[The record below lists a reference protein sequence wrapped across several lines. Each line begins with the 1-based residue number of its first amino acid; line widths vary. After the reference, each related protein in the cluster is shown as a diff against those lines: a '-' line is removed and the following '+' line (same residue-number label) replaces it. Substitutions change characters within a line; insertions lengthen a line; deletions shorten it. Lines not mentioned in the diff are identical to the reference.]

1 MKLKVLKLQSLDKG
15 HWRAETQLCF
25 WSCSGLEEGKEREE
39 QVLTESVLLLEYLA
53 PSGPA
58 GIWSWFF
65 LSSSAFL
72 WRIHFLTSLLLI
84 SLDLNECVAFYK
96 LLINPRLITK
106 KKKKKKKR
114 PASTSSFPCNGAYSP
129 SSWPDSIWN
138 NLGGPRASSVHKP
151 RRHSHILCPGKPGG
165 SKLIQA
171 QQHLSFTLASPGL
184 ALCVPDRSQTWVHWT
199 CLAAEDW

>member
-15 HWRAETQLCF
+15 PWRAETQLCF
-25 WSCSGLEEGKEREE
+25 WSRSGLEEGKEREE

-65 LSSSAFL
+65 LSLSAFL
-72 WRIHFLTSLLLI
+72 WRIHFLASLLLI

-106 KKKKKKKR
+106 KKKKEEEEEI
-114 PASTSSFPCNGAYSP
+114 
-129 SSWPDSIWN
+129 SI
-138 NLGGPRASSVHKP
+138 
-151 RRHSHILCPGKPGG
+151 
-165 SKLIQA
+165 
-171 QQHLSFTLASPGL
+171 HLQLPL
-184 ALCVPDRSQTWVHWT
+184 
-199 CLAAEDW
+199 